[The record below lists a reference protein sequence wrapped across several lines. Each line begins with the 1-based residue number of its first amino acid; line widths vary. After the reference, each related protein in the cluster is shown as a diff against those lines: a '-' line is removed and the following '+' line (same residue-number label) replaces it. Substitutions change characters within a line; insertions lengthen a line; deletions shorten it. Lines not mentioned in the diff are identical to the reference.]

1 MSDSLAYIVPQVVYL
16 ENAQE
21 KIDQIHAQFLA
32 RGWIEDELAVPLFEK
47 NAVAYALTE
56 KGIEYFTAEAGCS
69 ESKSQDSFIEFHVL
83 ANSWIENKFESF
95 FKENAV
101 ALTEEGIENFAD
113 EADCSEPQSQYSTI
127 EFHVFDEPKAYGF
140 AEGSEFDET
149 DCPHCQAHYYCD
161 YDGFDEEDEEG
172 ESSTEQAKEPNRLQ
186 FIDLLDTLDT
196 NTGKFTCLQC
206 GQSELISRFTY
217 QYGNVFA
224 CSNVA
229 VAFAGIGT
237 DMIPPAVKQEI
248 QEILGVECS
257 LVDERI

>member
-32 RGWIEDELAVPLFEK
+32 RGWVEDELAEPLFEE

-56 KGIEYFTAEAGCS
+56 KGVEY
-69 ESKSQDSFIEFHVL
+69 
-83 ANSWIENKFESF
+83 
-95 FKENAV
+95 
-101 ALTEEGIENFAD
+101 FAD
-113 EADCSEPQSQYSTI
+113 ETGHLEFKHQYSAV
-127 EFHVFDEPKAYGF
+127 EFHVFDKPKAYGF

-172 ESSTEQAKEPNRLQ
+172 ESSPEQTEETKRLQ

-196 NTGKFTCLQC
+196 TTGQFTCLQC

-237 DMIPPAVKQEI
+237 DMIPSAVKQEI
-248 QEILGVECS
+248 QEILGVECA

>member
-32 RGWIEDELAVPLFEK
+32 RGWVEDELAEPLFEE
-47 NAVAYALTE
+47 NAVAYVLTE
-56 KGIEYFTAEAGCS
+56 KGVEY
-69 ESKSQDSFIEFHVL
+69 
-83 ANSWIENKFESF
+83 
-95 FKENAV
+95 
-101 ALTEEGIENFAD
+101 FAD
-113 EADCSEPQSQYSTI
+113 ETGHLEFKHQYSAV
-127 EFHVFDEPKAYGF
+127 EFHVFDKPKAYGF

-161 YDGFDEEDEEG
+161 DDGFDEEDEEG
-172 ESSTEQAKEPNRLQ
+172 ESSPEQTEETKRLQ

-196 NTGKFTCLQC
+196 TTGQFTCLQC

-237 DMIPPAVKQEI
+237 DMIPSAVKQEI
-248 QEILGVECS
+248 QEILGVECA

>member
-1 MSDSLAYIVPQVVYL
+1 MSDSLAYIVPKVVYL

-21 KIDQIHAQFLA
+21 KIDQIHAQFVA
-32 RGWIEDELAVPLFEK
+32 RGWIEDELAEPLFEE

-56 KGIEYFTAEAGCS
+56 KGIAY
-69 ESKSQDSFIEFHVL
+69 
-83 ANSWIENKFESF
+83 
-95 FKENAV
+95 
-101 ALTEEGIENFAD
+101 FAD
-113 EADCSEPQSQYSTI
+113 ETGHLEFKHQYSAV

-161 YDGFDEEDEEG
+161 YDGFDEEDWLIEQRLYCDDGSDEEDG
-172 ESSTEQAKEPNRLQ
+172 EGKSNPEQTEETEETDRLQ

-196 NTGKFTCLQC
+196 TTGQFTCLQC

-237 DMIPPAVKQEI
+237 DMIPSAVKQEI
-248 QEILGVECS
+248 QEILGVECA